1 MSGLTIP
8 RPKPDECAPFY
19 HGYIAEVPGENLG
32 AQLVEQLQEVE
43 RLFDQVTDAAAL
55 ARYAPGK
62 WSIKEILGHLID
74 TERIFGYRLL
84 RIARNDS
91 TPLSGFDENAYV
103 PAGGFDQRPLP
114 MLLAEFRAV
123 RLSTAALMEGLNPEC
138 WSRRGQANGKP
149 ISARA
154 LAYIMVGHVKHH
166 LGVLRDR
173 YGLGLGSEAV
183 TV

>member
-1 MSGLTIP
+1 MSTLTIP
-8 RPKPDECAPFY
+8 RPKSDESAPFY
-19 HGYIAEVPGENLG
+19 HDYIAEVPGENLG
-32 AQLVEQLQEVE
+32 TQLVEQLQEVE
-43 RLFDQVTDAAAL
+43 RLFDQVTDTAAL

-62 WSIKEILGHLID
+62 WSIKEVLGHLSD
-74 TERIFGYRLL
+74 TERIFSYRLL

-91 TPLSGFDENAYV
+91 TPLAGFDENAYV

-123 RLSTAALMEGLNPEC
+123 RLSPVALMEGLSAEC

-154 LAYIMVGHVKHH
+154 LAYIIVGHVKHH
-166 LGVLRDR
+166 FTVLRAR

-183 TV
+183 TA